1 MAQSVVVITGAL
13 TGISEATATAFAQR
27 GDYCAQCYGD
37 TVTHSVGLG
46 RR

>member
-13 TGISEATATAFAQR
+13 TGIGEATLRPQTP
-27 GDYCAQCYGD
+27 YWAQCYGD

>member
-1 MAQSVVVITGAL
+1 MAQSVVVITRAL
-13 TGISEATATAFAQR
+13 TGTGEATLRPQIP
-27 GDYCAQCYGD
+27 YCSQCYGD